1 MGRILNALLGPVIL
15 LLTVVTAVALGIL
28 TTYAVVNTILST
40 FAQQSREPAGA
51 PVLIEHHAS
60 GD

>member
-1 MGRILNALLGPVIL
+1 VIL